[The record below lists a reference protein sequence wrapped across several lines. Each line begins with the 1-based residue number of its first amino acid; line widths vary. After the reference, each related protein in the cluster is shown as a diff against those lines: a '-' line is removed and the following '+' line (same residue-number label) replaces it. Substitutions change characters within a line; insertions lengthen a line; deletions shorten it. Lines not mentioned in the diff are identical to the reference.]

1 MVILGYDPAIGRDK
15 AGRSI
20 TYRLIFVAERPALID
35 FYSAFEPKGVYQGL
49 PPLADHLEK
58 WLDGLLANWV
68 NLGAF
73 HQHRLV
79 GHCALDCVGE
89 GAVSEYLIFVAPDY
103 QNQGIGTTLT
113 QYAMDLAQWEHGQK
127 VWLIVQNSNLRAIKV
142 YRRVGFQF
150 TGPFADE
157 REMVLLLG
165 QPEDT

>member
-1 MVILGYDPAIGRDK
+1 MVILDYDPAIRLDK

-20 TYRLIFVAERPALID
+20 RYRLISVDERPAFID

-58 WLDGLLANWV
+58 WLDGLLAHWV

-79 GHCALDCVGE
+79 GHSALDCVGE
-89 GAVSEYLIFVAPDY
+89 GAVSEYLIFVSPDY
-103 QNQGIGTTLT
+103 QNQGIGTSLT
-113 QYAMDLAQWEHGQK
+113 QYAMALAQWAHGQK

-142 YRRVGFQF
+142 YRRAGFHF

-157 REMVLLLG
+157 REMVLLLS
-165 QPEDT
+165 QLEDT